1 MLKHFMISDVFILF
15 IWITCVQNL
24 FLEESRVRKHDQFI
38 INIIENVLYNSK
50 NIKSTKLKLKFKTLN
65 NTITII

>member
-1 MLKHFMISDVFILF
+1 MISDVFILF